1 MAGFIEGVDRG
12 QSVLFPDWLD
22 DWIGEDSVVRVVD
35 FFVEALDLQRLG
47 FSRSA
52 PARTGR
58 PGYHPAVLLKLFIY
72 GYLNRIP
79 SSRRLERE
87 AGRNVELMWLTGKL
101 VPDHKTIADF
111 RRDNGAGIRKVCAQF
126 VALCRRIGTLKGDC
140 VAIDGSKFKAV
151 NNRDRNFTKG
161 KIASR
166 IAHLEADVERY
177 ITEMVRIDR
186 QEEGEARAGKVEHLS
201 RRYGRI
207 RQEIA
212 RLKEMDKALAD
223 APDGQISL
231 TDPDARAMATSA
243 RNSGLVGYN
252 VQSAVDAETH
262 LIVAHE
268 VTDQG
273 FDREQ
278 LSPMAIAAKAALGRD
293 DLHAIADKGYF
304 SGPEILACHEAGITT
319 TVPRP
324 ATSGNA
330 AKGMYVKAGL
340 RLRRRPG
347 RLCLPGRR
355 RPDLPLHDRGTRDP
369 DPAKL
374 DQRMQDLP
382 APEQLHDRQRAA
394 DFTLGTRGSGRRHGW
409 ASRAR
414 PGLHDAAPLHR
425 RAPVRHDQGVDGRH
439 PFPDAQAAERPQ
451 RDGAERSGLQH
462 QTNGRPARRQ
472 GADAGHAG
480 VITDGDS
487 RRAEP

>member
-1 MAGFIEGVDRG
+1 LKSSIC
-12 QSVLFPDWLD
+12 SVLVSP
-22 DWIGEDSVVRVVD
+22 
-35 FFVEALDLQRLG
+35 APP
-47 FSRSA
+47 

-58 PGYHPAVLLKLFIY
+58 PGYDPTVLLKLFIY

-87 AGRNVELMWLTGKL
+87 AGRNVEVMWLTGKL

-111 RRDNGAGIRKVCAQF
+111 RRVNGDGIRKVCAQF
-126 VALCRRIGTLKGDC
+126 VELCRRIGTLKGDC

-186 QEEGEARAGKVEHLS
+186 QEEGETRAGKVEHLS

-212 RLKEMDKALAD
+212 RLKEMDHALAD
-223 APDGQISL
+223 VPDGQITL

-243 RNSGLVGYN
+243 RHSGLVGYN

-268 VTDQG
+268 ITNQG

-278 LSPMAIAAKAALGRD
+278 LSPMAIAAKAALARD

-330 AKGMYVKAGL
+330 AKGMY
-340 RLRRRPG
+340 
-347 RLCLPGRR
+347 
-355 RPDLPLHDRGTRDP
+355 
-369 DPAKL
+369 
-374 DQRMQDLP
+374 
-382 APEQLHDRQRAA
+382 
-394 DFTLGTRGSGRRHGW
+394 
-409 ASRAR
+409 
-414 PGLHDAAPLHR
+414 
-425 RAPVRHDQGVDGRH
+425 
-439 PFPDAQAAERPQ
+439 
-451 RDGAERSGLQH
+451 
-462 QTNGRPARRQ
+462 
-472 GADAGHAG
+472 
-480 VITDGDS
+480 
-487 RRAEP
+487 